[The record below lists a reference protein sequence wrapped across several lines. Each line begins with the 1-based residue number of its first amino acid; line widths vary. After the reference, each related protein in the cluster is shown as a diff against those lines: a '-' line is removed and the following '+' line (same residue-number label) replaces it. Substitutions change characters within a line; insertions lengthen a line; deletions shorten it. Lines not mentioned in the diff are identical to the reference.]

1 MFIGQEG
8 AIRTTHPLLM
18 EWDTVG
24 GNAFLQ
30 LNGLADDIRLLRG
43 KLGLETVLTDIRDER
58 LCLPSWHLLHTA
70 ALFERAQARSV
81 VEFLEGGEAERPDAI
96 VEVGG
101 VRMPLEA
108 KLLTR
113 SEDEEHFGRVA
124 RAIEDGVTATY
135 SRLKQSTALYIVL
148 NAVALRFYACFR
160 HKCPLK
166 ESIAA
171 YAGASL
177 IRRGDLCNVFLK
189 P

>member
-1 MFIGQEG
+1 MPWYDWVPDGSAFASIPRRQASGSTRLLTRQFRRAFIGQEG
-8 AIRTTHPLLM
+8 AIRTTHPLLK

-81 VEFLEGGEAERPDAI
+81 VEFLEGGEEERPDAI

-101 VRMPLEA
+101 VRIPLEA

-113 SEDEEHFGRVA
+113 SEDEEHFLPG
-124 RAIEDGVTATY
+124 
-135 SRLKQSTALYIVL
+135 STSYRRRRYRHLFAAQ
-148 NAVALRFYACFR
+148 AVNC
-160 HKCPLK
+160 
-166 ESIAA
+166 SIH
-171 YAGASL
+171 
-177 IRRGDLCNVFLK
+177 RT
-189 P
+189 